1 LGYKEI
7 RDKFMVK
14 FSLRNKLL
22 FFSVLIAL
30 IPLGIAAYTNIS
42 ITRDELKSSV
52 NEETSM
58 VAGALSMQ
66 IDEMYRD
73 TWSAPLLLIRNAVDN
88 ENLGATEKEAILKNF
103 INDVPDIVSIQ
114 LSAEGVPTP
123 LLIVVQ
129 NHFIQKLDEA
139 GLDPI
144 SVVRVGPESISRL
157 LDPER
162 GSNPDL
168 TYIPET
174 DTWMMTMVLSMKR
187 KIFKRVVTLSAR
199 VTLNRLR
206 ERIVQYNKSRRSKI
220 TLVDMTGKKIFDPK
234 RSDLTEL
241 AIVKAALQLLSSGS
255 RVITVEPYTRPNGD
269 KMLGAFSFPSY
280 FDWAVIVEETEADAY
295 IAITKMVLRLILM
308 ALLAFCLA
316 ALVAI
321 WVAQRISRPI
331 VKIGKVAQL
340 VGRGD
345 FTVRVSGIKTRDEI
359 NDLGKRMNEMI
370 EGLHE
375 RFQLQKFVS
384 DQTIDAIRGADEK
397 GVKLGGQRKKATVF
411 FSDIRGF
418 TEFSEKVEP
427 EAVIEM
433 LNTYL
438 RVQASI
444 VREYNGDI
452 DKYVGDELVA
462 LFQGE
467 DMVQNAVL
475 AAVEI
480 QTQTAALNE
489 AHPEWDIGIGI
500 GINTGEMV
508 MGAMGS
514 EDRMDF
520 TILGDAV
527 NLGSRLCSHA
537 TRDQILLTEASC
549 EEIEGVIWI
558 QTDKLD
564 PIMVKGKSHPI
575 PIYEVVGAQPQTKGR
590 QARVEVRWPCTLRT
604 AHKSINAEL
613 RDISAGGALVYLQD
627 QAQLDETFQIVIM
640 VPDGKPLE
648 TAIEVVWSDMIE
660 EDTPRRFGAKF
671 TKISQEDRRFLL
683 EVISQIR
690 ARSADHQKK

>member
-1 LGYKEI
+1 
-7 RDKFMVK
+7 MVK

-58 VAGALSMQ
+58 VADNLSKD
-66 IDEMYRD
+66 IDEMYQD
-73 TWSAPLLLIRNAVDN
+73 IWSAPLLLIRNAVDN

-103 INDVPDIVSIQ
+103 INDVPDIVSIE
-114 LSAEGVPTP
+114 LTAEGVPTP
-123 LLIVVQ
+123 LLLVAQEI
-129 NHFIQKLDEA
+129 FIQKLDEA

-144 SVVRVGPESISRL
+144 SVVRVSPESISRL
-157 LDPER
+157 LDTER
-162 GSNPDL
+162 VSNPDL

-174 DTWMMTMVLSMKR
+174 DTWMLTMVLSMER
-187 KIFKRVVTLSAR
+187 KIFKRAVTLSAR
-199 VTLNRLR
+199 VNLDRLKD
-206 ERIVQYNKSRRSKI
+206 RIAHHNKTRSSTI

-234 RSDLTEL
+234 RPDLTEL
-241 AIVKAALQLLSSGS
+241 AIVKSALRLLASGS
-255 RVITVEPYTRPNGD
+255 RAISVEPYTRPTGD
-269 KMLGAFSFPSY
+269 KMLGAFSFPK
-280 FDWAVIVEETEADAY
+280 FIDWAVIVEETEADAY
-295 IAITKMVLRLILM
+295 IAITKMVLRLIIM
-308 ALLAFCLA
+308 AFLAFCLA

-359 NDLGKRMNEMI
+359 NDLGQRMNEMI

-384 DQTIDAIRGADEK
+384 NQTIDAIKGADEK

-427 EAVIEM
+427 EVVIEM

-444 VREYNGDI
+444 VREFNGDI
-452 DKYVGDELVA
+452 DKYVGDELIA

-549 EEIEGVIWI
+549 EEIEGITWI

-575 PIYEVVGAQPQTKGR
+575 PIYEVVGAQPQTKER
-590 QARVEVRWPCTLRT
+590 RYARAEVGWPCTLRT
-604 AHKSINAEL
+604 AAHKSINAEL

-627 QAQLDETFQIVIM
+627 QLQLDETCQIVIK
-640 VPDGKPLE
+640 VPDGKSLE
-648 TAIEVVWSDMIE
+648 TAIEVVWSDIIE
-660 EDTPRRFGAKF
+660 EDKPHRIGAKF
-671 TKISQEDRRFLL
+671 IKISQEDRRFLL
-683 EVISQIR
+683 EVISRIR
-690 ARSADHQKK
+690 ARTADHQKM

>member
-1 LGYKEI
+1 
-7 RDKFMVK
+7 MVK

-58 VAGALSMQ
+58 VADELSKQ

-123 LLIVVQ
+123 LLLVAQ
-129 NHFIQKLDEA
+129 DNFIKKIDDA
-139 GLDPI
+139 GLDPV
-144 SVVRVGPESISRL
+144 SVVWISPESISRL
-157 LDPER
+157 LDPAR
-162 GSNPDL
+162 ISNPDL
-168 TYIPET
+168 SYIPET
-174 DTWMMTMVLSMKR
+174 DTWMMTMVFSMER
-187 KIFKRVVTLSAR
+187 KTFKRVVTLSAR
-199 VTLNRLR
+199 VNLDRLR
-206 ERIVQYNKSRRSKI
+206 KRISDHNAIGRSTI
-220 TLVDMTGKKIFDPK
+220 TLVDVTGKKIFDPK

-241 AIVKAALQLLSSGS
+241 AIVRAALQLLASGS
-255 RVITVEPYTRPNGD
+255 RAITVEPYTRPNGD
-269 KMLGAFSFPSY
+269 KMLGAFSFPHSI
-280 FDWAVIVEETEADAY
+280 DWAVIVEETEADAY
-295 IAITKMVLRLILM
+295 IAITKMVYRLIIM
-308 ALLAFCLA
+308 ALLAFFFA

-384 DQTIDAIRGADEK
+384 NQTIDAIKDADEK
-397 GVKLGGQRKKATVF
+397 GVTLGGQRKKATVF

-433 LNTYL
+433 VNTYL

-444 VREYNGDI
+444 VREFKGDI

-467 DMVQNAVL
+467 DMVHNAVL

-537 TRDQILLTEASC
+537 SGGQILLSENSC
-549 EEIEGVIWI
+549 KEIEGVAWI

-564 PIMVKGKSHPI
+564 PIIVKGKSHPI
-575 PIYEVVGAQPQTKGR
+575 PIYEVVGAQPPTKER
-590 QARVEVRWPCTLRT
+590 RYARAEVRWPCTLRT
-604 AHKSINAEL
+604 AQKTINAEL

-627 QAQLDETFQIVIM
+627 QLQLNETCQILIT
-640 VPDGKPLE
+640 VPDGKSLE
-648 TAIEVVWSDMIE
+648 TDIEVVWSDIIE

-690 ARSADHQKK
+690 ASSSDLQKN